1 MNNLEKFIEH
11 NRGDF
16 DSEEPNPGHF
26 NRFKARVYYKK
37 PSWPDILKIA
47 AAIFVGVLIS
57 GAIYQFSEEFEPES
71 RAAINTVLPVE
82 FLEARYFYETEINS
96 RLEFLKDTKRN
107 NNISVETILQDINDM
122 DASLQ
127 TLRTELLQSP
137 GDERI
142 MNTIIMHYKIKL
154 EILDDVIS
162 GLQSKQDTPAPVR
175 ENIEIS

>member
-11 NRGDF
+11 NREAF
-16 DSEEPNPGHF
+16 DIEEPNPGHF
-26 NRFKARVYYKK
+26 NRFKARIYYKK
-37 PSWPDILKIA
+37 PLWPEILKIA

-57 GAIYQFSEEFEPES
+57 GAIYQFAEEFEPES

-96 RLEFLKDTKRN
+96 RLEFLKSAKSND
-107 NNISVETILQDINDM
+107 NISVETILQDINDM

-162 GLQSKQDTPAPVR
+162 GLQDIPAPVE